1 LFDFESQF
9 SPNGSAKITA
19 SRQVNQ
25 QAEDV
30 RRDIYDSHRHR
41 TFALAFYMTGNELEA
56 EQILTNTFVH
66 AFRAAEEKSTEPQAQ
81 DVDQA
86 LVGELRQR
94 FPLGENEPCAQL
106 SRPRHTAGSDSD
118 LGNRNIRRTDLEEAI
133 QMLPP
138 TERFMFLLRDVEGY
152 TPATISQLLQL
163 SETQVQRSLFSA
175 RIRLRQALVITQA
188 DRRAAA

>member
-106 SRPRHTAGSDSD
+106 SRPRHTAGSDLD

-138 TERFMFLLRDVEGY
+138 TERFMFLLRDDEGY